1 MKQIFTPAKLAL
13 LLSLMPVLEL
23 FALTDEEA
31 GVLDAIGDTDVLF
44 WEPEQRPIGLRNMHH
59 LKPVRAIMAGED
71 GSALPEGSIALEDFS
86 YPHDE
91 SLFTLDDYL
100 ERNAVTALLVWSDG
114 ELLTEVYRLGH
125 SAETRW
131 NGFSIAK
138 SMLGLLLVRAVELE
152 VLSSLDEP
160 LINFLPELRDSAY
173 AEARLI
179 DLMRMSSG
187 VAWNEDYVDPQSD
200 VSRLAEFTAK
210 GGMDGLIHHMRTL
223 PQVAQPTELYNYNTG
238 EIYLLGAALS
248 AAAGKDLST
257 LLSEWLWQP
266 LGMES
271 DAWWMLNQPDGLE
284 TAGCCIA
291 ATPRDLLRL
300 GRLVL
305 DNGRAPDGKPILGI
319 QSLDALFEPTEANS
333 RYGALWFRDGDQ
345 AVFAAGIFGQ
355 LLYID
360 LQSDVVVVINSS
372 WDGALPPERV
382 AERNVFTQR
391 LVEYIR

>member
-1 MKQIFTPAKLAL
+1 
-13 LLSLMPVLEL
+13 
-23 FALTDEEA
+23 
-31 GVLDAIGDTDVLF
+31 
-44 WEPEQRPIGLRNMHH
+44 
-59 LKPVRAIMAGED
+59 
-71 GSALPEGSIALEDFS
+71 
-86 YPHDE
+86 
-91 SLFTLDDYL
+91 
-100 ERNAVTALLVWSDG
+100 
-114 ELLTEVYRLGH
+114 
-125 SAETRW
+125 
-131 NGFSIAK
+131 
-138 SMLGLLLVRAVELE
+138 
-152 VLSSLDEP
+152 
-160 LINFLPELRDSAY
+160 
-173 AEARLI
+173 
-179 DLMRMSSG
+179 
-187 VAWNEDYVDPQSD
+187 
-200 VSRLAEFTAK
+200 
-210 GGMDGLIHHMRTL
+210 
-223 PQVAQPTELYNYNTG
+223 
-238 EIYLLGAALS
+238 
-248 AAAGKDLST
+248 
-257 LLSEWLWQP
+257 
-266 LGMES
+266 MES

-372 WDGALPPERV
+372 WDGALPPERA